1 MVFDKGRVIVE
12 LANCPRCGRLFAA
25 NFRDICPNCIKEI
38 EREYE
43 ICVDYLREQKG
54 ANIQELSE
62 ATGVSVKQITSFVRE
77 GRISVVNAPNLMY
90 PCEVCGTLI
99 REGHMCDSCRT
110 RLTRELSQA
119 AQAGQDQDSGPR
131 KPGEGAYRVVDKF
144 HK

>member
-1 MVFDKGRVIVE
+1 MN

-77 GRISVVNAPNLMY
+77 GRISIVNAPNLMY